1 METTNTKTPMQLI
14 DQAMF
19 TLSGLNLP
27 DNLTPAE
34 WTVIHKDILVCKRA
48 ASKWIQQSRDYST
61 SRWGQ
66 DFTIDTEIQ
75 LEMDL
80 GLALPEPKPELNPA
94 DKTRAIVTIEGL
106 SQKFELWS
114 RKMDSEIEA
123 WDADRL
129 NRALELLTPFE
140 KQAARIRSLI
150 GGGGMG
156 TLPK

>member
-1 METTNTKTPMQLI
+1 
-14 DQAMF
+14 MF

-27 DNLTPAE
+27 NNLTPAE
-34 WTVIHKDILVCKRA
+34 WTVLHKDILVCKKA
-48 ASKWIQQSRDYST
+48 AAKWVKESRNYST

-80 GLALPEPKPELNPA
+80 GLSIPEPDLSLNPA
-94 DKTRAIVTIEGL
+94 DKSRGIVTIEGL
-106 SQKFELWS
+106 SQKFELWQ
-114 RKMDSEIEA
+114 RKMEDEIDT

-140 KQAARIRSLI
+140 KQAARIRQL
-150 GGGGMG
+150 
-156 TLPK
+156 LV

>member
-1 METTNTKTPMQLI
+1 METTNTTHTQPLQLI

-34 WTVIHKDILVCKRA
+34 WTALHRDILVCKKA
-48 ASKWIQQSRDYST
+48 AAKWVTESRNYST

-80 GLALPEPKPELNPA
+80 GLAMAEPAPSLNPP
-94 DKTRAIVTIEGL
+94 DKSRGIVTIEGL

-114 RKMDSEIEA
+114 RKMEDEIDT

-129 NRALELLTPFE
+129 NRALELLQPFE
-140 KQAARIRSLI
+140 KQAAKIRQL
-150 GGGGMG
+150 
-156 TLPK
+156 LA

>member
-114 RKMDSEIEA
+114 RKMDSEIEH

-140 KQAARIRSLI
+140 KQAARIRQL
-150 GGGGMG
+150 
-156 TLPK
+156 LV